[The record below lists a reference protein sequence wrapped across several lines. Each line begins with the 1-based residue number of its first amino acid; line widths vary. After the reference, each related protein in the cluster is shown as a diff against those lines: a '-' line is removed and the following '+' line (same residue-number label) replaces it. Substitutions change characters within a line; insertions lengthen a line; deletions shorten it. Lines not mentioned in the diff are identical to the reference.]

1 MDLTN
6 LIGPLLGAGG
16 AGGLAG
22 LISVFSQLK
31 KGRLANEETLIARLN
46 LDSRQQGERAEKAE
60 SELARARAKF
70 DDESDLLR
78 KQRDRARDRAAQF
91 RTRLIELGVQDV
103 PPLDDLYA

>member
-22 LISVFSQLK
+22 LISVISQLK

-46 LDSRQQGERAEKAE
+46 LDSRQQGERAERAE
-60 SELARARAKF
+60 SELARLRTKF
-70 DDESDLLR
+70 DDDSDLLR
-78 KQRDRARDRAAQF
+78 RQRDRARDRAAQL
-91 RTRLIELGVQDV
+91 RTMLIELGAQDV
-103 PPLDDLYA
+103 PPQDDLYV